1 MIFSH
6 GSFSEFAFSAAEFT
20 EIDDSAFIAFLAD
33 VTAPREWLLE
43 IDALSLAESSE
54 FTAAFSGAPFGVLA
68 FSSNAGALEG
78 GAVTLHFSTSGYIST
93 VLEEIGLLDLPGSA
107 DDGYP
112 ASLDID
118 LTAETLDPRFGAG
131 VLSVARAGAAATRF
145 NAAGELE
152 AVAADTPRFD
162 YDPVTLEPA
171 GLTVEPAR
179 TNSVRNNTMQG
190 AVAGSPGTMPTHW
203 SATSGGGV
211 TREIVGV
218 GQENGID
225 YIDIRFQAAAAISA
239 FVVWDTNIA
248 AAVGQIWASSFYV
261 RLVAG
266 SLANIS
272 LGHNVSEYSVVPAFL
287 TGSGAF
293 FTPTSSPL
301 ASQRSVQTRTITDAA
316 VATVRPSINLTA
328 TGAYDVTL
336 RIGLPQAES
345 TSAAY
350 EIATSPIRTGGA
362 AAGRNADVVSM
373 LNISPWYRADQGTIY
388 LEYDNR
394 GTSFPW
400 TFAISDGAGT
410 NDIIGYVNTSAS
422 NRAAARWRSGG
433 VVQAEIAGLN
443 AVTAGNVVRQAI
455 AWQVNDFASAH
466 DGGSVVTDA
475 AGTVPAV
482 DRLYLGANFAGTG
495 SYIAGHIRR
504 FTFFPKRLSNA
515 TLQGISTAGPTL
527 RALSVPAG
535 DPDSATWYPGNLTSE
550 ITIERSVLSGAM
562 MSGLSRVFGE
572 VKLANPG
579 GELDNLV
586 RDYALDG
593 RPARLYIG
601 RPTDRRAD
609 FGLVFSG
616 VIARTPEGNLNEIS
630 IALSDGVSKLEQSI
644 QATVYAGTGGLEGG
658 ADLAGKPKPL
668 AFGEVLNVAPPL
680 VDSTKLIYQAHDGP
694 VQDIPDVYDRGVALT
709 RGADYSS
716 QSDLETTAPAA
727 GTFRVWPAGGYFR
740 LGAAPDGTV
749 TCNVEGDA
757 SGAGY
762 VDTHA
767 DILLRIL
774 VDYAALFSTE
784 IEPGSFSR
792 LNTAA
797 PGACGIW
804 IGTDVR
810 QISAVVDEILI
821 SAGAF
826 GGFSRLGVFTV
837 GQVDTPGGI
846 VHGEITAEEI
856 SELERLPLP
865 ADLEPVIWRSS
876 LGYQRNFTVQS
887 DLAASVPAARVAF
900 AAQEYRVV
908 SQSDETIKS
917 RRLLARDLV
926 APSLYV
932 NQADADTENAR
943 RFALWSSPRT
953 PYRAAARPTSLPR
966 ELGQDVV
973 MTHSRYGLAAGRFGR
988 VIGHRVSAINTE
1000 VELTVLI

>member
-1 MIFSH
+1 MVFSH
-6 GSFSEFAFSAAEFT
+6 GSFGEFAFSAAEFT
-20 EIDDSAFIAFLAD
+20 EIDDSAFLAFLAD

-43 IDALSLAESSE
+43 IDALSLAESSA

-78 GAVTLHFSTSGYIST
+78 GAVTLYFSTGGYISRILET
-93 VLEEIGLLDLPGSA
+93 VENVHAGTAQSGGVDTLELATGASAA
-107 DDGYP
+107 DDHYNGMTLELVSGAGSVQEREIVDYDGTTKVATVSPRWATNEFQRSNELTNAYWTKSVNIADLGDGWFTVEDDNVAGWEQIGRSLAVDAGDDYVLSVEIKKTPPLAYYPLLRMGWTGGTAKSNGIGIDTNTGQILAKDTVTGSTIHVEETDDGEAWRIWIKNNSGDNTSISVQFYP
-112 ASLDID
+112 AVGPTPLASGFLNSTTGSLDIRKFQFEKASD
-118 LTAETLDPRFGAG
+118 
-131 VLSVARAGAAATRF
+131 VGAA
-145 NAAGELE
+145 
-152 AVAADTPRFD
+152 
-162 YDPVTLEPA
+162 
-171 GLTVEPAR
+171 
-179 TNSVRNNTMQG
+179 
-190 AVAGSPGTMPTHW
+190 
-203 SATSGGGV
+203 
-211 TREIVGV
+211 
-218 GQENGID
+218 
-225 YIDIRFQAAAAISA
+225 YIE
-239 FVVWDTNIA
+239 T
-248 AAVGQIWASSFYV
+248 
-261 RLVAG
+261 
-266 SLANIS
+266 
-272 LGHNVSEYSVVPAFL
+272 
-287 TGSGAF
+287 
-293 FTPTSSPL
+293 
-301 ASQRSVQTRTITDAA
+301 
-316 VATVRPSINLTA
+316 
-328 TGAYDVTL
+328 
-336 RIGLPQAES
+336 
-345 TSAAY
+345 TSAAITLPDNTTAY
-350 EIATSPIRTGGA
+350 EIPCDPIQVA
-362 AAGRNADVVSM
+362 AS
-373 LNISPWYRADQGTIY
+373 
-388 LEYDNR
+388 
-394 GTSFPW
+394 
-400 TFAISDGAGT
+400 
-410 NDIIGYVNTSAS
+410 
-422 NRAAARWRSGG
+422 
-433 VVQAEIAGLN
+433 
-443 AVTAGNVVRQAI
+443 
-455 AWQVNDFASAH
+455 
-466 DGGSVVTDA
+466 
-475 AGTVPAV
+475 
-482 DRLYLGANFAGTG
+482 
-495 SYIAGHIRR
+495 
-504 FTFFPKRLSNA
+504 
-515 TLQGISTAGPTL
+515 
-527 RALSVPAG
+527 

-550 ITIERSVLSGAM
+550 ITIERSVLSGAL

-973 MTHSRYGLAAGRFGR
+973 MTHNRYGLAAGRFGR